1 MRFKVNKIELEKA
14 LNVVKEGLG
23 KTYPILKNVLI
34 TVDNGKIIKF
44 TAFNL
49 KEMVSYTIISNISK
63 DLEDGAVVVDLKELL
78 DIVKTLPNIEL
89 EAFIEDNRFI
99 IQYNDS
105 QIQIAINLS
114 PEEYPMSIHV
124 VDIDNTFDITVE
136 NLQSAIDKVIF
147 AVDKA
152 GKYTSRP
159 VLQGV
164 LFDITDDTIN
174 IVGSDGYRMALY
186 QTKINCNI
194 GIDTQLVIPA
204 KLLEKIYKVIKLTK
218 YKGDIEVYYNS
229 KNISFYTEEFE
240 VSGYLVDGKYFD
252 YKAVLP
258 KEFNT
263 KLIVN
268 KKDFESMLKRM
279 KAIPSTKEMPMA
291 KIITDNNKI
300 YIHSHNG
307 TMSLIENMPAKITGD
322 KVEIAFRVAYILDY
336 LKKVGTKE
344 VVINIVNSNSPVI
357 LEETNDNEKYQYL
370 VMPVALN

>member
-63 DLEDGAVVVDLKELL
+63 DSEDGAVVVDLKELL
-78 DIVKTLPNIEL
+78 NIVKTLPNIEL
-89 EAFIEDNRFI
+89 EVLTEDNKLI

-124 VDIDNTFDITVE
+124 VDIDNTFDITAK
-136 NLQSAIDKVIF
+136 NLQSAVDKVIF

-152 GKYTSRP
+152 GKYTARP

-174 IVGSDGYRMALY
+174 VVASDGCRMALY
-186 QTKINCNI
+186 KTKINHEI
-194 GIDTQLVIPA
+194 GMDTQLVIPA
-204 KLLEKIYKVIKLTK
+204 KLLEKVYKVIKLTK
-218 YKGDIEVYYNS
+218 HKGDIEVYYNS

-252 YKAVLP
+252 YKAALP

-263 KLIVN
+263 TIAVN
-268 KKDFESMLKRM
+268 KKDFENTLKRM
-279 KAIPSTKEMPMA
+279 EAIPSLKEMPMI
-291 KIITDNNKI
+291 KIITDNDKI
-300 YIHSHNG
+300 YIHSHEG
-307 TMSLIENMPAKITGD
+307 TMSLIENIPAKITGD
-322 KVEIAFRVAYILDY
+322 KVEIGFRVTYILDY
-336 LKKVGTKE
+336 LKRIEDKE

-357 LEETNDNEKYQYL
+357 FRDNNNEDYRYL
-370 VMPVALN
+370 VMPVRL